1 MNKQFVVSGAIKSL
15 AAVVLLSGCASE
27 KQANWQVK
35 EIPEIALAAAPSES
49 SKMEKVLR
57 EAAAKPSLPFEG
69 TGWQSLFD
77 GRSLA
82 GWQVTDF
89 SGHGAVE
96 CEAGLVVIEA
106 GAALS
111 GVNWTNEVPKMNYEV
126 ALDAMKLQGG
136 DFFCGLTF
144 PVGDSYCSL
153 ILGGW
158 GGTLTGLSSIDD
170 HDASENET
178 TDFVKFE
185 TNQWYRVRVRVTEAK
200 IEAWLD
206 DKKLVNVTTTGH
218 TIGLRFG
225 EIELS
230 KPLGVATYQT
240 RAAVRAV
247 KVRKLN

>member
-1 MNKQFVVSGAIKSL
+1 MDKQSVVRAAIKLL
-15 AAVVLLSGCASE
+15 AAVVLLTGCESD
-27 KQANWQVK
+27 KPANWQVK
-35 EIPEIALAAAPSES
+35 EIPEVVPVAVES
-49 SKMEKVLR
+49 PKVEAVLSA
-57 EAAAKPSLPFEG
+57 AAAKPSVSFEG

-89 SGHGAVE
+89 SGHGAVA

-126 ALDAMKLQGG
+126 ALDAMKLDGS

-144 PVGDSYCSL
+144 PVGEEHCSL

-178 TDFVKFE
+178 TDFVKFD
-185 TNQWYRVRVRVTEAK
+185 TNQWYRVRVRVTETK

-206 DKKLVNVTTTGH
+206 AKKLVDFTTTEH
-218 TIGLRFG
+218 RIGLRFG

-230 KPLGVATYQT
+230 KPLGIATYQT
-240 RAAVRAV
+240 RAAVRDV